1 MVGAQLRGPASNGCQ
16 AGGIDERM
24 IGRRRRGQVEA
35 PTNDIRV
42 EDRRAFAGEPRG
54 SRRFVRLMVDYAD
67 DPDRCMRAIAELT
80 EEYERYVEAEHAI
93 CPGCPAV
100 RSGPFV
106 VHSMLEWKAIY
117 GDGRLG
123 HWTVGDIHAYLLE
136 HFPRKVSADRRLL
149 GDTPTCVRDFVY
161 FMSDR
166 GTLAGEDSGV
176 LADAAEEVFDEFL
189 AANRDR
195 RNWGLA
201 KQMLRGGAATADED
215 DDSHAGLAA
224 SLPVGVEPPRVTA
237 SGDGQGT
244 AARRDKRKA
253 TRTARRRNRR

>member
-1 MVGAQLRGPASNGCQ
+1 MSEPA
-16 AGGIDERM
+16 ADF
-24 IGRRRRGQVEA
+24 
-35 PTNDIRV
+35 RV
-42 EDRRAFAGEPRG
+42 EDRRMPAGEPRG
-54 SRRFVRLMVDYAD
+54 SQEFARLMVDYGGD
-67 DPDRCMRAIAELT
+67 SRRCMRVIAELT

-93 CPGCPAV
+93 CLGCPSV

-166 GTLAGEDSGV
+166 GTLSGEDTGV
-176 LADAAEEVFDEFL
+176 LADAAEDVFDEFL

-201 KQMLRGGAATADED
+201 KQMFHGGATTMDED
-215 DDSHAGLAA
+215 DDPDAHLVT
-224 SLPVGVEPPRVTA
+224 SLPEGFESPHVTA
-237 SGDGQGT
+237 SGGQS
-244 AARRDKRKA
+244 AVARRKRKA
-253 TRTARRRNRR
+253 ARAARRRNRR

>member
-1 MVGAQLRGPASNGCQ
+1 MDSRKAV
-16 AGGIDERM
+16 ERM
-24 IGRRRRGQVEA
+24 IGRSRRGRVEA
-35 PTNDIRV
+35 ATNDIRV
-42 EDRRAFAGEPRG
+42 EDRRSSASGSRG
-54 SRRFVRLMVDYAD
+54 SRGLARLVVDYAGD
-67 DPDRCMRAIAELT
+67 IDRCMRVIAELT
-80 EEYERYVEAEHAI
+80 EEYERYVESEHAI
-93 CPGCPAV
+93 CPGCPVV

-123 HWTVGDIHAYLLE
+123 HWTVDDIHAYLLE
-136 HFPRKVSADRRLL
+136 HFPRKVLADRQLL
-149 GDTPTCVRDFVY
+149 RDTPTCVRDFVY

-201 KQMLRGGAATADED
+201 KQVLGGGVAIMDED
-215 DDSHAGLAA
+215 DDRHVHVATS
-224 SLPVGVEPPRVTA
+224 PPEGVEPPHVTA
-237 SGDGQGT
+237 RSGGQGA
-244 AARRDKRKA
+244 AARRGKRKA
-253 TRTARRRNRR
+253 ARAARKRNRR

>member
-1 MVGAQLRGPASNGCQ
+1 
-16 AGGIDERM
+16 M
-24 IGRRRRGQVEA
+24 IGRRRRDQVEA
-35 PTNDIRV
+35 SASDIRV
-42 EDRRAFAGEPRG
+42 EDRRASAGEPRG
-54 SRRFVRLMVDYAD
+54 SRRFVRLVVDYAGD
-67 DPDRCMRAIAELT
+67 TDRCMRVIAELT
-80 EEYERYVEAEHAI
+80 EEYERYVESEHAI
-93 CPGCPAV
+93 CPGCPVV
-100 RSGPFV
+100 RSGPFI

-136 HFPRKVSADRRLL
+136 HFPRKVSADRGLL
-149 GDTPTCVRDFVY
+149 EDTPTCVRDFVY

-201 KQMLRGGAATADED
+201 KQMLRGGAAIADED
-215 DDSHAGLAA
+215 DDRYVHLAT
-224 SLPVGVEPPRVTA
+224 SPSMGVESPRVTA
-237 SGDGQGT
+237 SAGGRGA

-253 TRTARRRNRR
+253 SRAARRRNRR

>member
-1 MVGAQLRGPASNGCQ
+1 
-16 AGGIDERM
+16 M
-24 IGRRRRGQVEA
+24 IGWRRRGRVEA
-35 PTNDIRV
+35 PAVDIRV
-42 EDRRAFAGEPRG
+42 EDRRASAGGPRG
-54 SRRFVRLMVDYAD
+54 SRRFTRLVVDYAG

-80 EEYERYVEAEHAI
+80 EEYERYVESEHAV
-93 CPGCPAV
+93 CPGCPVV

-106 VHSMLEWKAIY
+106 AYSMLEWKAIY
-117 GDGRLG
+117 GDGRLD
-123 HWTVGDIHAYLLE
+123 HWTVDDIHSYLLE
-136 HFPRKVSADRRLL
+136 HFPRKVSADRQLL
-149 GDTPTCVRDFVY
+149 ADTPTCVRDFVY

-201 KQMLRGGAATADED
+201 KQVLRGGVAIMDED
-215 DDSHAGLAA
+215 DDRYVHVATI
-224 SLPVGVEPPRVTA
+224 LPEGVEPRHVTA
-237 SGDGQGT
+237 SGGGQSA

-253 TRTARRRNRR
+253 TRAARRRNRR